1 MSVKVHLYSSLQNYT
16 EGHNVVEVSGGAVGD
31 CLNDLAIKYP
41 EIRTIVFNERGELSD
56 QIYVSINLNSAYR
69 ARSEESI
76 KDGDELY
83 IVLIIAGG

>member
-16 EGHNVVEVSGGAVGD
+16 EGHNAVEVSGGTVGD

-69 ARSEESI
+69 ARSEEPI